1 MQMKRVVVFLP
12 SAVVKACDSLAERYG
27 SNRSEVVRLAV
38 AEGMLAAVEALE
50 RLRDLRLVKAA
61 GAGASRLWRV
71 RGKRKRPGRGRPRKV
86 LDPDRAVSVL
96 LDYGRAARAAQPQ
109 MPEADLDAA
118 LRLHAQVLGVA
129 SDDID
134 DVVADALARVFG
146 KPQVEPVADPSQPPE

>member
-1 MQMKRVVVFLP
+1 M
-12 SAVVKACDSLAERYG
+12 A
-27 SNRSEVVRLAV
+27 
-38 AEGMLAAVEALE
+38 
-50 RLRDLRLVKAA
+50 
-61 GAGASRLWRV
+61 
-71 RGKRKRPGRGRPRKV
+71 RPGRGRPGKV

-129 SDDID
+129 PDDID
-134 DVVADALARVFG
+134 DVVALARVFG

>member
-12 SAVVKACDSLAERYG
+12 SAAVKACDSLAERYG

-38 AEGMLAAVEALE
+38 AEGMPAAVEALE

-61 GAGASRLWRV
+61 GADASRLWRV
-71 RGKRKRPGRGRPRKV
+71 RGKRPGRGRPRKV

-96 LDYGRAARAAQPQ
+96 LDYGRAARAAQPE

-118 LRLHAQVLGVA
+118 LRLHAQVLGMA
-129 SDDID
+129 PDDIE
-134 DVVADALARVFG
+134 DVVAEALARVFG